1 MVARV
6 LWGVVLA
13 LLAFWL
19 VGQIFHLLGRLI
31 HIALVLALV
40 VVIYNLLFG
49 RRRLY

>member
-19 VGQIFHLLGRLI
+19 VGQLFHLLGRLI
-31 HIALVLALV
+31 HIALVIAVV
-40 VVIYNLLFG
+40 VVIYNLVFG
-49 RRRLY
+49 RRRAY

>member
-6 LWGVVLA
+6 LWGIVLV

-31 HIALVLALV
+31 HIALVIAAV
-40 VVIYNLLFG
+40 VVIYNLVFG
-49 RRRLY
+49 RRRAY